1 MSDRALTRVQSLPW
15 APWGTGRWIPSTPTS
30 SRKLA
35 LNRVRSLPW
44 TPWGT
49 GRWIQSTPT
58 SKWKLAL
65 NRIWSLPWAPSG
77 TRRWIQ
83 STPTSSRK
91 LALNRVRCLSWGTGR
106 WIPSV
111 IAFIRSIAITTATS
125 MTATMSSAS
134 PISTTH
140 LKVTI
145 SQSGGLKFDQLTSKR
160 SRRFCVT

>member
-65 NRIWSLPWAPSG
+65 NRVRSLSWAPSG

-91 LALNRVRCLSWGTGR
+91 LALSRVRCLSWGTGR
-106 WIPSV
+106 WIPCILAS
-111 IAFIRSIAITTATS
+111 IRSIAITT
-125 MTATMSSAS
+125 TATMSSGS

-145 SQSGGLKFDQLTSKR
+145 SQSGIDQLTSKR